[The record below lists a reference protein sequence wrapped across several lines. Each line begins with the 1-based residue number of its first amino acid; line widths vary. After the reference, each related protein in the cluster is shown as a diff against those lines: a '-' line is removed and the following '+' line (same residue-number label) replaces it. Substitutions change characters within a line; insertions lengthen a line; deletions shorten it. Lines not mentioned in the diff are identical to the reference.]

1 MNNIYYSPEK
11 FGLQIFESIDT
22 AGSWEFDTFVIFKRI
37 SDGALFWTSDSGC
50 SCPTPFES
58 IGIDD
63 LNIITKEDFHSFD
76 EALKNHSRIQIT
88 DYLSILKEVKD
99 ELNTTIQ

>member
-11 FGLQIFESIDT
+11 FGLETFATVDT
-22 AGSWEFDTFVIFKRI
+22 GGSWEFDTFVIFKRI

-50 SCPTPFES
+50 SCPTPFEWC
-58 IGIDD
+58 GIDD
-63 LNIITKEDFHSFD
+63 LNAITKDTLHSFD

-88 DYLSILKEVKD
+88 DYLSILKSVKD